1 MGLRHRM
8 AHTKLQPD
16 RLEDTRAIGVFH
28 AAFAV
33 SRGVH
38 QAITKIVLFIHE
50 QRMVKSG
57 GDFSSMRQ
65 NPCLSMHAPMRERQ
79 IKIYSQLI
87 AYIVPTVILTKSWPE
102 FSLLTLTL
110 TPPSHYRTD
119 TETFSL
125 FPHYSSNTH
134 LVSVFPS
141 KIYISMRFLQIFL
154 PNK

>member
-1 MGLRHRM
+1 MLQFI
-8 AHTKLQPD
+8 AHLSFFLGKKGK
-16 RLEDTRAIGVFH
+16 E
-28 AAFAV
+28 
-33 SRGVH
+33 
-38 QAITKIVLFIHE
+38 LFIKKYSVNRWSLTRSSFSIWIKNQSEESIFVQFLLIHSLTFLSL
-50 QRMVKSG
+50 RCKLKVMV
-57 GDFSSMRQ
+57 
-65 NPCLSMHAPMRERQ
+65 
-79 IKIYSQLI
+79 IKIYSLHI

-102 FSLLTLTL
+102 FSLLTLRL

-125 FPHYSSNTH
+125 FPHYSSHTH